1 MCAALDTVWVHSLM
15 FLRHNTFLKCKLLQ
29 NQRNGIGYL
38 VVRILPTWVPD
49 PMRLYRMSTWKNQSG
64 WSWRKVYDR
73 SRQLEEGS
81 WIPKIPK
88 EELNSKIAETKFH
101 RIEAVDGVIMN
112 NSHDIMHSVVKHTLA
127 RSRKWV
133 WIIKGKRLSETVVK
147 NCNYCKLERSSS

>member
-1 MCAALDTVWVHSLM
+1 MQAFTKPEEWYWVSGVENIADLGTRPNATVQDVYQEEPEC
-15 FLRHNTFLKCKLLQ
+15 LK
-29 NQRNGIGYL
+29 
-38 VVRILPTWVPD
+38 
-49 PMRLYRMSTWKNQSG
+49 
-64 WSWRKVYDR
+64 
-73 SRQLEEGS
+73 LEEGF
-81 WIPKIPK
+81 WPAKTARGRFLAEIPK

-147 NCNYCKLERSSS
+147 NCNYCELERSSS